1 MPRMPRSAI
10 LAVLAAVLT
19 AVLLAVAPGAHA
31 ATKPRAPKGFF
42 GVMWDRAAVRGSA
55 EHQEAQWAL
64 MARSGVES
72 ARLVF
77 SWAAM
82 QPTAGGP
89 DDYRKTDERVGAAAR
104 HGIRVLPVVLYA
116 PDWARR
122 YPDRQAS
129 PPEHPSDYAAFTAR
143 LVQRYGPGGTFWT
156 EHPELHALPIRQWQI
171 WNEPNFDFY
180 WYTPEQGGWAPEYAE
195 LLRQAKL
202 AIRAVDPHA
211 KIVLAGLA
219 DASWRVLSRAY
230 SGGIRGAFDV
240 ASINIFTGRPGF
252 VMAAVRLNRRVL
264 KAHHE
269 PRKPIWV
276 TETTFPAAK
285 GQVPPPDEGWQR
297 RWYTTQ
303 SGMARRLTELYAL
316 GVKNARRLRLR
327 RIYWYTWASTYSG
340 FSDLFDY
347 SGLIRVWPDGR
358 SQPQP
363 ALRAFRR
370 SARR

>member
-1 MPRMPRSAI
+1 
-10 LAVLAAVLT
+10 
-19 AVLLAVAPGAHA
+19 
-31 ATKPRAPKGFF
+31 
-42 GVMWDRAAVRGSA
+42 
-55 EHQEAQWAL
+55 

-89 DDYRKTDERVGAAAR
+89 DDYSKTDQRVGAAAR
-104 HGIRVLPVVLYA
+104 HGIRVLPVVL
-116 PDWARR
+116 
-122 YPDRQAS
+122 
-129 PPEHPSDYAAFTAR
+129 
-143 LVQRYGPGGTFWT
+143 
-156 EHPELHALPIRQWQI
+156 
-171 WNEPNFDFY
+171 
-180 WYTPEQGGWAPEYAE
+180 YTPEQGGWAPEYAE

-230 SGGIRGAFDV
+230 GGGVRGAFDV

-316 GVKNARRLRLR
+316 GVRNARRLRLR
-327 RIYWYTWASTYSG
+327 RIYWYTWASKYQG

-358 SQPQP
+358 AQPQP